1 MARTRDDS
9 GSHGLCSRIAE
20 SATGRRRYAEG
31 EIRGYARRPVITR
44 STGWAVWILLALLV
58 QPGAAAR
65 DRAPGF
71 LSQSLSLPGIPAAV
85 RPADMDGD
93 GRDDL
98 VVLVAYAGWTTRS
111 EFTTARFD
119 DVEGLVEVMSVVDE
133 LVDRRELRVY
143 PAMPDAAGFG
153 PQRAALDLDRTI
165 HALATGHP
173 AEPLIA
179 VTDDGAAAVRLVEM
193 EEGDELTLVP
203 LVSGETSV
211 AGGGRFYPE
220 LELLHDLDGDGLPEL
235 LLPTAEGWAVYR
247 GTAAGFAARA
257 AATIVLPEPPPDD
270 EEEEDEAGGS
280 EGDSDGDLDD
290 DDDDGAGDDSDSDD
304 GDSDGGEQRPTH
316 EILFEIQ
323 DCNGDGRL
331 DFVVPGRAGH
341 DGPLIFRGTG
351 ELSFAEAIEILP
363 ADGEQDGH
371 EVVFVGDLDTDGR
384 AEAVERT
391 ERERYEDPGW
401 RQELDEAKRPLFEY
415 AVRRLGPRLS
425 LAAEPLRAFQAIG
438 YTFGG
443 TEGDDDEA
451 EIRLPGGFQDLDGD
465 GRQDLV
471 AVTLEFSILPMAMRV
486 LVIRRISLTMNFHV
500 WCQAEDGGFDRVSG
514 LDLAGR
520 FKLDLDNLRVRHL
533 SQFAGDFD
541 GDGRADFVQLG
552 RGKKVTIHLGDAGC
566 SYPVLPDRQIRL
578 ERKLR
583 HLGLARILDLDGD
596 GRSDLYVVHPMKA
609 AADSTGVPARVD
621 LYLSRF

>member
-1 MARTRDDS
+1 MFGGSTR
-9 GSHGLCSRIAE
+9 GALW
-20 SATGRRRYAEG
+20 
-31 EIRGYARRPVITR
+31 V
-44 STGWAVWILLALLV
+44 LLAVLA

-71 LSQSLSLPGIPAAV
+71 LGQSLSLPGIPAAV

-98 VVLVAYAGWTTRS
+98 VVLVAYTGWTTRS

-143 PAMPDAAGFG
+143 PATPDAAGFG
-153 PQRAALDLDRTI
+153 AQRAALDLDRSV

-179 VTDDGAAAVRLVEM
+179 VTDDGAAAVRLVEK
-193 EEGDELTLVP
+193 EDGAELTLVP
-203 LVSGETSV
+203 LVSGETSF

-235 LLPTAEGWAVYR
+235 LLPTASGWVVHR
-247 GTAAGFAARA
+247 GTATGFAARA
-257 AATIVLPEPPPDD
+257 AAAIVLPEPQPD
-270 EEEEDEAGGS
+270 EEEGE
-280 EGDSDGDLDD
+280 
-290 DDDDGAGDDSDSDD
+290 DDGGKPR
-304 GDSDGGEQRPTH
+304 QPH
-316 EILFEIQ
+316 EIRFEIR
-323 DCNGDGRL
+323 DCNGDSRL
-331 DFVVPGRAGH
+331 DFVVPGRDGH
-341 DGPLIFRGTG
+341 AGPLIFRGTG
-351 ELSFAEAIEILP
+351 DLSFAPAVEILP
-363 ADGEQDGH
+363 IDDEQDGH
-371 EVVFVGDLDTDGR
+371 EVMFVGDLDADGR

-391 ERERYEDPGW
+391 ELERYEDPGW
-401 RQELDEAKRPLFEY
+401 RQEFDEAKRPLFEY
-415 AVRRLGPRLS
+415 AVRRLGPKLAV
-425 LAAEPLRAFQAIG
+425 AAEPLLAFQAIG

-443 TEGDDDEA
+443 SEGDDDEA
-451 EIRLPGGFQDLDGD
+451 EIQLPGGFQDLDGD

-471 AVTLEFSILPMAMRV
+471 AITLEFSILPMAMRV

-500 WCQAEDGGFDRVSG
+500 WCQAVDGGFEPVPG

-520 FKLDLDNLRVRHL
+520 FKLDLDNLQVRHL

-552 RGKKVTIHLGDAGC
+552 RGKKVTIHLGGAGC

-596 GRSDLYVVHPMKA
+596 GRSDLYVVHPLEA
-609 AADSTGVPARVD
+609 AGHGTGVPARVD